1 LVFVKLGPDWCG
13 YQSGEGGKKK
23 KKEGVKG
30 TKGFSL
36 EKMGPKSPH
45 HEGEKKK
52 PQFAIFRE

>member
-1 LVFVKLGPDWCG
+1 VVINPVR
-13 YQSGEGGKKK
+13 GGKKK

-36 EKMGPKSPH
+36 EKMGHKSPH

-52 PQFAIFRE
+52 TSIRHI